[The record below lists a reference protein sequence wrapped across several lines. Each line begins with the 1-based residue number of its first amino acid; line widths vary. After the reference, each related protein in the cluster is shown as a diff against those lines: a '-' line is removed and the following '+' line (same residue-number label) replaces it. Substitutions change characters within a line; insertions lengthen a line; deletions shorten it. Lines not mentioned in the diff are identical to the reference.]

1 MILAAAIKCYVTKTN
16 SEVILCG
23 ARHGDCFAQLNTLG
37 FSPHIDYLDI
47 EEGFIDNHNNFLTRQ
62 EAFNHAKEIGQLS
75 SKIVYEREH
84 GEIGNN
90 KLISED
96 LW

>member
-1 MILAAAIKCYVTKTN
+1 MILAAAIKFYIAKTN

-23 ARHGDCFAQLNTLG
+23 ARHGDCFAQLKALG
-37 FSPHIDYLDI
+37 FGPHEGYQEI
-47 EEGFIDNHNNFLTRQ
+47 EEGFIDHNNNFLTRK

-84 GEIGNN
+84 GGVGGL